1 MKRIYTVPT
10 SESISLAPAS
20 MLAVSPSL
28 GPTEEHETEYQFSAA
43 KHFNSID
50 TDNWLGVKN
59 NSH

>member
-20 MLAVSPSL
+20 IASL
-28 GPTEEHETEYQFSAA
+28 STNEGHNTEGQNSAA

>member
-20 MLAVSPSL
+20 MLAVSLPPS
-28 GPTEEHETEYQFSAA
+28 EEHNTVGQNSAA

>member
-20 MLAVSPSL
+20 MLAESL
-28 GPTEEHETEYQFSAA
+28 TPGQGGHETEGQNSAA

>member
-20 MLAVSPSL
+20 MLAGSITRDP
-28 GPTEEHETEYQFSAA
+28 GHETEYQFSAA